1 MDVRKD
7 RKVKSQNLSGKV
19 RLSLALLSTKI
30 RKDYPNSVFLRLKY
44 LLEGKGNTIFTNP
57 LIPPFLDLQCFRY

>member
-1 MDVRKD
+1 MDVRED

-30 RKDYPNSVFLRLKY
+30 RKDYPNSVFQ
-44 LLEGKGNTIFTNP
+44 G
-57 LIPPFLDLQCFRY
+57 